1 MMQEK
6 KKRACATAVRTQIAS
21 AIMMK
26 KNVHDSPLV
35 FSLFKKTMELFVT
48 HMSDLKYLKGT

>member
-1 MMQEK
+1 MQE
-6 KKRACATAVRTQIAS
+6 KKRACATAVRRQIAS

-26 KNVHDSPLV
+26 KNIDNSLSV
-35 FSLFKKTMELFVT
+35 FPLFKKTMELFVT